1 MAALSSVMTPDPAV
15 CTPDTPIRE
24 VAQMMSRN
32 DCGEIPVV
40 ESERDATPVGVVT
53 DRDIT
58 MRIVA
63 EGRDITSARAS
74 DAMTS
79 PVTTVREDAS
89 IDDVCSLME
98 REQIRRVVVVDGSGK
113 VSGIVAQ
120 ADIARSGRDEETAE
134 LVREV
139 SEPTHARH

>member
-1 MAALSSVMTPDPAV
+1 MASLSSVMTPNPAV
-15 CTPDTPIRE
+15 CTPETPIRE

-40 ESERDATPVGVVT
+40 ESEHNATPVGVVT

-58 MRIVA
+58 VRIVA
-63 EGRDITSARAS
+63 EGRDMASARAS
-74 DAMTS
+74 DAMSS
-79 PVTTVREDAS
+79 PVTTVRESAS
-89 IDDVCSLME
+89 IQDVCALME
-98 REQIRRVVVVDGSGK
+98 REQIRRMVVVDDAGK
-113 VSGIVAQ
+113 ISGIVAQ

-139 SEPTHARH
+139 SEPTLSRH

>member
-1 MAALSSVMTPDPAV
+1 MPSLSTVMTANPAV
-15 CTPDTPIRE
+15 CTPQTPLRE
-24 VAQMMSRN
+24 VAQMMKRN

-40 ESERDATPVGVVT
+40 DSEQSHKPVGVVT

-58 MRIVA
+58 VRIVA
-63 EGRDITSARAS
+63 EGIDIANACAA

-79 PVTTVREDAS
+79 PVTTIRQDATL
-89 IDDVCSLME
+89 DDVCTLME
-98 REQIRRVVVVDGSGK
+98 QEQIRRVVVVDERGN

-120 ADIARSGRDEETAE
+120 ADIARAGRDHETAE

-139 SEPTHARH
+139 SEPNHPAH

>member
-1 MAALSSVMTPDPAV
+1 MAALSSVMTPDPVV

-24 VAQMMSRN
+24 VAQMMTRN

-40 ESERDATPVGVVT
+40 ESERNAKPLGVVT

-58 MRIVA
+58 LRIVA
-63 EGRDITSARAS
+63 EGRDIASARAS

-79 PVTTVREDAS
+79 PATTVREDAS
-89 IDDVCSLME
+89 IDDVCALME
-98 REQIRRVVVVDGSGK
+98 REQIRRVVVVNNAGK
-113 VSGIVAQ
+113 VCGIVAQ

>member
-1 MAALSSVMTPDPAV
+1 MASLSSVMTPDPAV

-40 ESERDATPVGVVT
+40 ESERNGRPVGVVT
-53 DRDIT
+53 DRDIAV
-58 MRIVA
+58 RIVA
-63 EGRDITSARAS
+63 EGRDTTSARAS

-89 IDDVCSLME
+89 IDDVCAVME
-98 REQIRRVVVVDGSGK
+98 REQIRRVVVVDSSGK
-113 VSGIVAQ
+113 VCGIVAQ

>member
-1 MAALSSVMTPDPAV
+1 MAAISSVMTPDPAV

-40 ESERDATPVGVVT
+40 ESDRNAMPVGVVT
-53 DRDIT
+53 DRDIAV
-58 MRIVA
+58 RIVA
-63 EGRDITSARAS
+63 EGRDLGSARAS

-79 PVTTVREDAS
+79 PVTTVREDTS
-89 IDDVCSLME
+89 INDACAVME
-98 REQIRRVVVVDGSGK
+98 REQIRRVVVVDRSGK

-139 SEPTHARH
+139 SEPTHAHH